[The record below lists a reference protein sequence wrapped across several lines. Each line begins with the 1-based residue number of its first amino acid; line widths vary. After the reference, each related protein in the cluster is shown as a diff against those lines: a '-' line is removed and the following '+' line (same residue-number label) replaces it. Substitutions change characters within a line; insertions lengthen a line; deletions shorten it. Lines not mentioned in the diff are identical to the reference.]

1 MYILEISDT
10 FWGYTAKLVAN
21 LRNYR
26 TEIGTIPFFANGK
39 PAAVREA
46 RRDVEQGP
54 VERSAAAVEAAVLPS
69 GSPAGRCCRL
79 QLYRARSRLYGN
91 EILRVNMRLKAL
103 AEI

>member
-1 MYILEISDT
+1 MYILEISAT

-54 VERSAAAVEAAVLPS
+54 VERSAAAVEAAVS
-69 GSPAGRCCRL
+69 GSSARCHGCETDR
-79 QLYRARSRLYGN
+79 GP
-91 EILRVNMRLKAL
+91 LRP
-103 AEI
+103 